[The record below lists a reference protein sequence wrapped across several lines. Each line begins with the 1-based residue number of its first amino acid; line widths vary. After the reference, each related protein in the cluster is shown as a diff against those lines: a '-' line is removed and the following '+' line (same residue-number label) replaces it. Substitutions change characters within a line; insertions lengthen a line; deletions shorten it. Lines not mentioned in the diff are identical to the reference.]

1 MPNQTLQNAHTAHK
15 NKFSQIIFG
24 PVISRR
30 FGRSLGIDLSP
41 SKKQCNFDCV
51 YCELKKAK
59 PMDFMGDVLP
69 KELVIESIK
78 TALLDLARNA
88 KSMDSSETLDSR
100 NLRHKNLDSSLD
112 SMALESSAID
122 VLTFTANGEP
132 TLYPY
137 LYDVISAIKPFV
149 PKNCKTLILSNGSR
163 FKEQKDA
170 LLLFDIVKFSLDGAI
185 ESVYKKTD
193 RPEKNLKLEKILEGI
208 KEFARI
214 YRGELVAEV
223 LLVKGFNDSKENL
236 LAIAS
241 FLRELKVA
249 RIDLGSI
256 DRPSAYDV
264 KAIDSDVL
272 ESFLPYF
279 EGLCVSLLKR
289 SKSIN
294 ITKKS
299 YNKSELLKLISTRP
313 IEVCEAKILF
323 SKDTLAILENLLESK
338 EICITNSAN
347 LRFYTKGENYYAP

>member
-1 MPNQTLQNAHTAHK
+1 MPNQTLQNAHTTHK
-15 NKFSQIIFG
+15 NNFPQIIFG

-88 KSMDSSETLDSR
+88 KSMDSSETLDS
-100 NLRHKNLDSSLD
+100 SLD

-137 LYDVISAIKPFV
+137 LYDVVSAIKPFV

-185 ESVYKKTD
+185 ESAYKKTD

-294 ITKKS
+294 IAKKS

-323 SKDTLAILENLLESK
+323 SKDTLAILENLLESR

-347 LRFYTKGENYYAP
+347 LRFYTKAK